1 MHSPNIVRP
10 AQLYQRQGRHRTEQ
24 NRPARQIAHQFGTKI
39 FSLVRALGRW
49 LVDLG
54 LRPDTAPGARP
65 RDKRTGTP
73 EPIRII
79 KV

>member
-10 AQLYQRQGRHRTEQ
+10 AQLYQRQGRRRTEQ
-24 NRPARQIAHQFGTKI
+24 NRPARQIAHLSGAKI
-39 FSLVRALGRW
+39 FSLVYALGRW

-54 LRPDTAPGARP
+54 ARP
-65 RDKRTGTP
+65 QDKRTGTP
-73 EPIRII
+73 KPIRII